1 MFGALL
7 LVIRAFLVGVVG
19 GVLVAPRSG
28 AQTRRLLAASVA
40 LLTESIADVLGIRA
54 EPALLPERFG
64 REPSERAA
72 RV

>member
-7 LVIRAFLVGVVG
+7 LVIRAFLVGVG